1 MLLRFFFINK
11 YEAYS
16 DDLIL
21 HFEEISFLLP
31 IKNFHWLTRKKSNDL
46 PLMGRVVKH
55 VKSALDQSS
64 NKKVKE
70 KNIKYK
76 RNQGKRRC
84 CDMICYFG
92 KEIKKN

>member
-1 MLLRFFFINK
+1 
-11 YEAYS
+11 
-16 DDLIL
+16 
-21 HFEEISFLLP
+21 
-31 IKNFHWLTRKKSNDL
+31 
-46 PLMGRVVKH
+46 MGRVVKH

-92 KEIKKN
+92 KEIKKINKKTNILRLRMMSRVERLQSWRGLTTDKLLWHLSHI